1 VVSTITS
8 GSPMS
13 SSASLA
19 AEHTALV
26 TCPSCHT
33 ADATMTS
40 GAVAAGADW
49 RCGRCGQRWDSRRLA
64 SVAAYAVWLS
74 ARNRSL

>member
-1 VVSTITS
+1 MVSTITS
-8 GSPMS
+8 GPPMS
-13 SSASLA
+13 SSAGPA
-19 AEHTALV
+19 EEHTGLV

-33 ADATMTS
+33 ADATMTT

-49 RCGRCGQRWDSRRLA
+49 RCPRCGQRWDSRRLA

-74 ARNRSL
+74 ERTT